1 MGCAAW
7 LRQSCICTLDDYCS
21 PPCCRA
27 GRGYEEG
34 ESWEDPGV
42 VSSCP
47 LALGC
52 FSSCI
57 LSSSVEF
64 SRDRM
69 TMRPGVGSA
78 FAVHWTS
85 FGLRGT
91 LWRLLEGS
99 SRSTGVKMTR
109 CWGH

>member
-7 LRQSCICTLDDYCS
+7 LCQRCICTLGDYCS

-27 GRGYEEG
+27 HEEG

-42 VSSCP
+42 ISSCP

-52 FSSCI
+52 LSSSI

-64 SRDRM
+64 SRNRM
-69 TMRPGVGSA
+69 SMRPGVGSA
-78 FAVHWTS
+78 FAEH
-85 FGLRGT
+85 
-91 LWRLLEGS
+91 
-99 SRSTGVKMTR
+99 
-109 CWGH
+109 